1 MVLGHRIVG
10 TCFLMVDHISNKVVL
25 YIEIRSLT
33 CLQMVRWT
41 TKEIKRAVMNSYVIE
56 ETSRVYD
63 HDIRQL
69 EPPVSPSPPQ
79 LAAAPEEFCPYGSPK
94 SPSPSF
100 CLQATSLY
108 SQRYVH
114 FEIIAGT
121 NPGRVRAPD
130 TTLLIS
136 AIFLRLCVTSA
147 SKRESPRMIS
157 RRSVRMW
164 IEYRSSLMTMIIIM

>member
-1 MVLGHRIVG
+1 
-10 TCFLMVDHISNKVVL
+10 MVDHISNKVVL

-100 CLQATSLY
+100 
-108 SQRYVH
+108 
-114 FEIIAGT
+114 
-121 NPGRVRAPD
+121 
-130 TTLLIS
+130 
-136 AIFLRLCVTSA
+136 
-147 SKRESPRMIS
+147 
-157 RRSVRMW
+157 
-164 IEYRSSLMTMIIIM
+164 